1 MLIVGYGTD
10 ETTGLDFWLLQNSWG
25 SKWGEDGYMRILR
38 TDDSGIGLCG
48 LACKLTTRINYDAY
62 VLLP

>member
-10 ETTGLDFWLLQNSWG
+10 ESTGLDYWLLQNSWG

-38 TDDSGIGLCG
+38 SDDSGVGLCG
-48 LACKLTTRINYDAY
+48 LACKPFACLSAES
-62 VLLP
+62 